1 MFEKSKCVAF
11 STQFSINVSLN
22 QRNYSNRGKK
32 IFQHRC
38 NLLADML
45 NFVYT
50 SVHILYLGQVPK
62 EGGR

>member
-1 MFEKSKCVAF
+1 MFMLGNSSKIFKSEK
-11 STQFSINVSLN
+11 L
-22 QRNYSNRGKK
+22 K

-38 NLLADML
+38 NLLSDLL

>member
-1 MFEKSKCVAF
+1 MEKKKC
-11 STQFSINVSLN
+11 L
-22 QRNYSNRGKK
+22 
-32 IFQHRC
+32 IFQHRR
-38 NLLADML
+38 NLPADML